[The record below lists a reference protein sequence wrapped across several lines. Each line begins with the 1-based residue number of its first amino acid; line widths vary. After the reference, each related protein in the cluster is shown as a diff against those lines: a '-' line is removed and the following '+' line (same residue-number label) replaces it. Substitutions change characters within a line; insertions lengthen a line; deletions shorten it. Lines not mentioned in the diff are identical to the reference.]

1 MDYDKCRTLFLI
13 ISLIK
18 PVGFVYY
25 EKLSDDLLV
34 FILPCFMNRDKEHI
48 QLKQSVR
55 LVVLEESHIDKSAL
69 AKQGMERCIGPR
81 YARTFAFF
89 YTIGLHILVFTCL
102 YRMSALSYLRF
113 SYLACGE
120 SVTKQRTV
128 RIFMGGDSTDRI
140 LRVAEATS
148 LAT

>member
-1 MDYDKCRTLFLI
+1 MRSFGSFSRLGRCGDSSSLTSQSFRASHDLYGIFPGIVYFL
-13 ISLIK
+13 LNLLA
-18 PVGFVYY
+18 
-25 EKLSDDLLV
+25 LS
-34 FILPCFMNRDKEHI
+34 REHI

-81 YARTFAFF
+81 
-89 YTIGLHILVFTCL
+89 
-102 YRMSALSYLRF
+102 F

-128 RIFMGGDSTDRI
+128 RIFMGGDSTDR
-140 LRVAEATS
+140 
-148 LAT
+148 

>member
-81 YARTFAFF
+81 
-89 YTIGLHILVFTCL
+89 
-102 YRMSALSYLRF
+102 F

-128 RIFMGGDSTDRI
+128 RIFMGGDSTDSQI
-140 LRVAEATS
+140 YSTS
-148 LAT
+148 LRISHSMIDFPNICISR